1 LLFIAGVALLDNDRR
16 RQVGWWLLGL
26 LLGMSPW
33 ITYSWLHFGRFWIS
47 DNSWVA
53 LSALPAFTRDFPA
66 RASMTVFDAPEIW
79 FARVFGNF
87 RGLFWA
93 LSRAVLSFSPLIALM
108 LLTVWVAP
116 RVQWAQKIRYGLA
129 LLIIGASLAPYAL
142 TGFFDQR
149 YFVALLMAWS
159 LTLALLCTA
168 SARPLM
174 HGFLAVALC
183 SSLLTGGRYL
193 AGSSWSSYNKIQE
206 GTFDQ
211 DVGFLNAL
219 HECHLQRP
227 NHTLIFTNSTLRSRY
242 GATFRM
248 KVAGIASNLEHM
260 SVTEKQTYFT
270 YMEPFLIIDDSF
282 DPNECPNHDK
292 Q

>member
-1 LLFIAGVALLDNDRR
+1 
-16 RQVGWWLLGL
+16 
-26 LLGMSPW
+26 
-33 ITYSWLHFGRFWIS
+33 
-47 DNSWVA
+47 
-53 LSALPAFTRDFPA
+53 
-66 RASMTVFDAPEIW
+66 MTLFDAPEIW

-87 RGLFWA
+87 RGLFSP
-93 LSRAVLSFSPLIALM
+93 LSRAAISFSPLIALL
-108 LLTVWVAP
+108 LLTLWIAP
-116 RVQWAQKIRYGLA
+116 RVQWAQKIRFGLA

-149 YFVALLMAWS
+149 YFAAVLMAWS

-193 AGSSWSSYNKIQE
+193 TGSSWSSYNKIQE

-211 DVGFLNAL
+211 HVDFLHAL
-219 HECHLQRP
+219 YECHPQQP
-227 NHTLIFTNSTLRSRY
+227 NLTLIFANSTLRSRY

-248 KVAGIASNLEHM
+248 KAAGIPSNLEHM
-260 SVTEKQTYFT
+260 SAMEKQTYFT

-282 DPNECPNHDK
+282 DPSECPNHDK